1 MEARSTGRASVR
13 AIVLLVVIAL
23 GVLIVDQLA
32 KWWVVT
38 NLPYRVPREVVG
50 NLLIFEYDRNPGAAF
65 SIGTGSTWIFSIVG
79 VAVLIFV
86 IWYARRIRS
95 MVWALVFG
103 LVLGGLM
110 GNLSDRLFR
119 PPGFGVGEVVDFLRI
134 PLLPAIFNLADSAIV
149 SAMVLFLLLTVL
161 GVGLDGRRPSKA
173 VVSGE
178 ATAGAAAEGGE
189 TSSGRRAGGDDLG
202 AHGDAVPRVGGD
214 RIEYDHSEHDHSE
227 PDHDGT
233 AAHDADA
240 HSTGADST
248 DANGTDERAQS
259 RASRV
264 GEAEHPV
271 DGRA

>member
-1 MEARSTGRASVR
+1 MEAEPSRKVSVRKVSVR
-13 AIVLLVVIAL
+13 AIILLVAVAL
-23 GVLIVDQLA
+23 VVLTIDQLA

-38 NLPYRVPREVVG
+38 NLPYRVPKNIIG

-110 GNLSDRLFR
+110 GNLSDRLLR

-149 SAMVLFLLLTVL
+149 AAMILFLLLTVL
-161 GVGLDGRRPSKA
+161 GVGLDGKRAAKSTDSERASSVEDPTQSDGQLDDATADPSDTA
-173 VVSGE
+173 EEPSGSAPQPDGGGEVGSASGPDAGDTSAGSDRTESRGARLGE
-178 ATAGAAAEGGE
+178 AG
-189 TSSGRRAGGDDLG
+189 
-202 AHGDAVPRVGGD
+202 
-214 RIEYDHSEHDHSE
+214 
-227 PDHDGT
+227 
-233 AAHDADA
+233 
-240 HSTGADST
+240 
-248 DANGTDERAQS
+248 
-259 RASRV
+259 
-264 GEAEHPV
+264 HPV
-271 DGRA
+271 DGLV

>member
-1 MEARSTGRASVR
+1 LEAENTGRVSAR
-13 AIVLLVVIAL
+13 AIVLLVAIAVVVLVI
-23 GVLIVDQLA
+23 DQLA
-32 KWWVVT
+32 KWWVVA
-38 NLPYRVPREVVG
+38 NLPYRVPRDVVG

-149 SAMVLFLLLTVL
+149 AAMILFLVLTIL
-161 GVGLDGRRPSKA
+161 GVGLDGRRASKA
-173 VVSGE
+173 V
-178 ATAGAAAEGGE
+178 ATAGGTVTADSVVDDGSRDGGAPAPSGAGAADGDARLDVNAGRAPGARTDADTEGDSTSRSTEDGRGTGTGGE
-189 TSSGRRAGGDDLG
+189 
-202 AHGDAVPRVGGD
+202 
-214 RIEYDHSEHDHSE
+214 
-227 PDHDGT
+227 
-233 AAHDADA
+233 
-240 HSTGADST
+240 
-248 DANGTDERAQS
+248 TDERAQS
-259 RASRV
+259 RVAWV
-264 GEAEHPV
+264 GETGLPA

>member
-1 MEARSTGRASVR
+1 LEAENTGRVSVR
-13 AIVLLVVIAL
+13 AIVLLVAIAVVVLVI
-23 GVLIVDQLA
+23 DQLA
-32 KWWVVT
+32 KWWVVA
-38 NLPYRVPREVVG
+38 NLPYRVPRDVVG

-149 SAMVLFLLLTVL
+149 AAMILFLILTIL
-161 GVGLDGRRPSKA
+161 GVGLDGRRASKA
-173 VVSGE
+173 V
-178 ATAGAAAEGGE
+178 ATAGGTVTADSVVDDGSREGG
-189 TSSGRRAGGDDLG
+189 SAAPSGAGAADGDARLDVNAGGAPG
-202 AHGDAVPRVGGD
+202 AR
-214 RIEYDHSEHDHSE
+214 
-227 PDHDGT
+227 T
-233 AAHDADA
+233 DADTEGDSTSRSTEDGG
-240 HSTGADST
+240 STGT
-248 DANGTDERAQS
+248 GGETDERAQS
-259 RASRV
+259 RVARV
-264 GEAEHPV
+264 GETGLPA